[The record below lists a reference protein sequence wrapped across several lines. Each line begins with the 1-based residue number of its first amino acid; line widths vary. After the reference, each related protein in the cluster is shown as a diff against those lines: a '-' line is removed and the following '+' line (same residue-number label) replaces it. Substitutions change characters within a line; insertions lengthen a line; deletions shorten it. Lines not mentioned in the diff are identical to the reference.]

1 MNEQQT
7 KANKQK
13 TTQTTDNKTYCKK
26 KMLLRNCIRR
36 LPLMNQKGKENVFSV
51 LQYNILAGN
60 LGKANRFP
68 YVKKDLLDWQF
79 RKNLRSCC

>member
-1 MNEQQT
+1 
-7 KANKQK
+7 
-13 TTQTTDNKTYCKK
+13 
-26 KMLLRNCIRR
+26 MLLRNCIRR

-79 RKNLRSCC
+79 RKKLIVQNVIETDATIGRIKRIDGEIKVCYG